1 MITNETNFLMVDGD
15 LSKLLQKIIDSV
27 YIGLTEDMSPN
38 DIEFWDEHENR
49 LQEVKESILD
59 IVDEYFDNVM

>member
-59 IVDEYFDNVM
+59 IVDEYFDV